1 MAKIIVTSRYIKSGK
16 RGKIKRSNYT
26 KYIATRESVEK
37 RPQIKAATTEKQ
49 DQLISELIK
58 EFPIAK
64 QYLEYTDYVAKP
76 TVENASEL
84 ISTIIERH
92 ADVIGNRKNFVGYMA
107 MRPGAERRGEH
118 GLFNDSDEPI
128 DLNAVANEVAE
139 HPGYVWTHVVS
150 LRREDAIRLG
160 YTNSD
165 MWRDLVMRHIQDI
178 ANAQK
183 IETAN
188 LKWYAAFHDTTHHP
202 HIHLIVYSADPQ
214 QGYLT
219 KDGIDKIRSVFANDI
234 FHDDLQSIYQAQ
246 TLSQNEL
253 KALSENN
260 MKEIVAQLGSG
271 TVDERIVSSI
281 QRLHEQLQTTKG
293 KKVYG
298 YLPKAVKQT
307 VDEVFTLL
315 SENENIQKLY
325 ENWCEFEKAK
335 YRMYTQKDKEFPAL
349 VDNKEFSSVRN
360 MIIRTVMKMDNS
372 PSEAELPE
380 INESDD
386 QDDDV
391 HPAEDYDDQVVPE
404 DVESAVGVMADNAS
418 STCKYMLKWSKEY
431 KAAREI
437 LYDKES
443 NIQKY
448 YEAEKMLLSEP
459 YNALAL
465 YELGKLYSSDKFGEK
480 DDDKS
485 DKYYAETLKAFLE
498 IEPSAGS
505 MIPFESKYKEP
516 QPADM
521 RSYVWYRIGKM
532 YHYGLGTEQN
542 YTEAFKWLE
551 KAAVEGNK
559 FAQFSLGSMYYYGNG
574 AEQSNKDAF
583 EWYQK
588 SADQGQ
594 PYASYAVAQMYSKGE
609 YVAHDAETANAYYM
623 KALAGFQ
630 SLDSKGQADESTL
643 YKIGRMYMKGLGT
656 EINMQKAIPYLLRAS
671 QLGEKNAKRIVAQE
685 YVKGENI
692 RADIEKGVKMLTDLA
707 DDGDNTSAYKLGKM
721 YMIGDVIFKDLNK
734 AEKYLSQASADNE
747 YAMYAL
753 AKLYLSDEKYSLEKA
768 VRLLDRACSY
778 ENIKP
783 NAAYLYAKIL
793 LDNNVF
799 HDAEKAVQILKET
812 AYKNNWCSY
821 LLGKLYFFGSD
832 DIEMNK
838 AEAVRWL
845 NMSAESGNEYAQR
858 LLENADNY
866 HSAMLT
872 STVAS
877 LMINLGRIIEEDN
890 RRSRKNISRADRK
903 LMHII
908 QRKKEDLGI
917 KSDGAEMYY
926 EY

>member
-49 DQLISELIK
+49 EQLISELIK
-58 EFPIAK
+58 EFPMAK

-202 HIHLIVYSADPQ
+202 HIHLIVYSQDPQ

-246 TLSQNEL
+246 TLSRNEL

-325 ENWCEFEKAK
+325 EKWCEFEKAK

-360 MIIRTVMKMDNS
+360 MIIRTVMKMDSAQMFS
-372 PSEAELPE
+372 PEPVF
-380 INESDD
+380 IDI
-386 QDDDV
+386 DDDE
-391 HPAEDYDDQVVPE
+391 HTEETVPPTKATIIS
-404 DVESAVGVMADNAS
+404 DPV
-418 STCKYMLKWSKEY
+418 TKE
-431 KAAREI
+431 RV
-437 LYDKES
+437 
-443 NIQKY
+443 QKY
-448 YEAEKMLLSEP
+448 K
-459 YNALAL
+459 
-465 YELGKLYSSDKFGEK
+465 
-480 DDDKS
+480 
-485 DKYYAETLKAFLE
+485 
-498 IEPSAGS
+498 
-505 MIPFESKYKEP
+505 
-516 QPADM
+516 Q
-521 RSYVWYRIGKM
+521 
-532 YHYGLGTEQN
+532 
-542 YTEAFKWLE
+542 
-551 KAAVEGNK
+551 
-559 FAQFSLGSMYYYGNG
+559 
-574 AEQSNKDAF
+574 
-583 EWYQK
+583 
-588 SADQGQ
+588 
-594 PYASYAVAQMYSKGE
+594 
-609 YVAHDAETANAYYM
+609 
-623 KALAGFQ
+623 
-630 SLDSKGQADESTL
+630 
-643 YKIGRMYMKGLGT
+643 
-656 EINMQKAIPYLLRAS
+656 
-671 QLGEKNAKRIVAQE
+671 AQE
-685 YVKGENI
+685 YI
-692 RADIEKGVKMLTDLA
+692 DRADEKQDISKGIRMLTELA
-707 DDGDNTSAYKLGKM
+707 DSGDYLSAYKLGKI
-721 YMIGDVIFKDLNK
+721 YLSGDIVYRDYDK
-734 AEKYLSQASADNE
+734 AEKNLKQAADDNE
-747 YAMYAL
+747 YAMYVL
-753 AKLYLSDEKYSLEKA
+753 AKLYLTDERKNLSEA
-768 VRLLDRACSY
+768 VRLLEKACK
-778 ENIKP
+778 NKNVKP
-783 NAAYLYAKIL
+783 YATYAYAKIL
-793 LDNNVF
+793 LDNNEF
-799 HDAEKAVQILKET
+799 HDTEKAIQLLKET
-812 AYKNNWCSY
+812 ADTNHWCSY
-821 LLGKLYFFGSD
+821 LLGKLYLFGNNEVEKNKDKAVNWLIISTEDANQYAKELLNLSD
-832 DIEMNK
+832 
-838 AEAVRWL
+838 
-845 NMSAESGNEYAQR
+845 GNNGA
-858 LLENADNY
+858 LLAN
-866 HSAMLT
+866 
-872 STVAS
+872 TVVS
-877 LMINLGRIIEEDN
+877 LLVNLGRIIEEDN
-890 RRSRKNISRADRK
+890 NRSRKNISRADRK
-903 LMHII
+903 LFQAI
-908 QRKKEDLGI
+908 QRKKRDLGI
-917 KSDGAEMYY
+917 RTEQIDISIYR
-926 EY
+926 